1 MKSISEIIKGL
12 DCCSSEKRLCGECP
26 YNEET
31 SEYENVTCD
40 ERLMK
45 HAAVALVGA
54 QVEATEV
61 DGTLSGTDGATAPE
75 RGEYIDAWSDETEVN
90 YGGGQSWTPV
100 PTESTVDDQEPDGG
114 QSGTPV
120 PTDRADEECTGG
132 QNADEDCTCEE
143 EFPEPPKACVDCV
156 HLPICE
162 WCAANTKE
170 LNWDKDGDTS
180 NCAMRMPYSMF
191 KEHSLDE
198 TVDGMLSPDYKE
210 RFKAEYQQTKIR
222 YERLKSFNTKIKAAM
237 MTRYS
242 DGIKVEMPK
251 HDCPDDILREQQA
264 IMGQYLHILEVRAQI
279 EGIEL

>member
-1 MKSISEIIKGL
+1 MKSIAEIIKGL
-12 DCCSSEKRLCGECP
+12 DCCSSEKRLCGERP

-54 QVEATEV
+54 QVEATKV
-61 DGTLSGTDGATAPE
+61 DGTLSGTDGATSPE
-75 RGEYIDAWSDETEVN
+75 MGEYKDAWSDETEVN

-100 PTESTVDDQEPDGG
+100 PGG
-114 QSGTPV
+114 LS
-120 PTDRADEECTGG
+120 ADEECTGG
-132 QNADEDCTCEE
+132 QTADEDCTCEG

-222 YERLKSFNTKIKAAM
+222 YEKLKAFCNKIEAAM
-237 MTRYS
+237 RTE
-242 DGIKVEMPK
+242 DPIAPK
-251 HDCPDDILREQQA
+251 RVAAPEHDCPLDLLREQQSM
-264 IMGQYLHILEVRAQI
+264 MGRYLHILEIRAVI